1 MTVFFVVVLIGL
13 VILAI
18 ALLVGSDSPDPDG
31 GIGAAIALV
40 PICLIGFVVL
50 VMLAFENFLVFLIV
64 FAVIAA
70 IGGLFFFFISKIF
83 SAREESETDEERE
96 ERAQDAI
103 RSAQE
108 MTESFVRELV
118 NEVLASRR
126 YYISVLVENSVVVS
140 RSNDSEEI
148 RGALGKNEVDILKV
162 IRSDQSAG
170 GSDNFVGEVHID
182 YTVAVGSEEDPFC
195 YWPVEVTCCSDHDWL
210 LRVVSD
216 LFSAHSGGNEAFLL
230 DGSGNQFGIRRE
242 LNFQDG
248 SDR

>member
-1 MTVFFVVVLIGL
+1 MTVFLVACVLSLAILAITVFARRRRPNADAFAPIFYVWLVAFLMWAFGVLVVLI
-13 VILAI
+13 
-18 ALLVGSDSPDPDG
+18 
-31 GIGAAIALV
+31 
-40 PICLIGFVVL
+40 VL
-50 VMLAFENFLVFLIV
+50 
-64 FAVIAA
+64 AVIAA

-118 NEVLASRR
+118 NEVLAFQR
-126 YYISVLVENSVVVS
+126 YYISVLVDDSVVVS

-148 RGALGKNEVDILKV
+148 RGALGKNEVEILKV